1 MEKRYS
7 EEDKKIIKMLSK
19 AFGKTEE
26 EIESRYVPM
35 SNEAKDSISIKTIFP
50 IQKKK
55 KSKQERIKEKYD
67 FLKEV
72 MCTSI
77 AVQGENGT
85 RIDYMISD
93 ANLREDLQ
101 YKVMTLVQEYLK

>member
-1 MEKRYS
+1 MEKHYS

-19 AFGKTEE
+19 TFGITEKE
-26 EIESRYVPM
+26 VESRYIPM
-35 SNEAKDSISIKTIFP
+35 SDKAKESISIKTVFP
-50 IQKKK
+50 IKKK
-55 KSKQERIKEKYD
+55 KSKQEKIKEKYD

-93 ANLREDLQ
+93 SNLREDLQ

>member
-1 MEKRYS
+1 MEKHYS

-26 EIESRYVPM
+26 EIESRYISM
-35 SNEAKDSISIKTIFP
+35 SSEAKDSISIKTIFP
-50 IQKKK
+50 IQKK

-72 MCTSI
+72 LCTSI
-77 AVQGENGT
+77 AIPSENGT
-85 RIDYMISD
+85 RLDYMIDDKS
-93 ANLREDLQ
+93 LREDLQ
-101 YKVMTLVQEYLK
+101 FRIMTLVNDYLK